1 MSPGE
6 SGGSPARSAVV
17 VVQAEGVE
25 GLIPQVQQG
34 GELRDLLLAAQ
45 VLQAVAHG
53 RAPPAPV
60 VAQGTVRCLL
70 QGVGGVAGLVQ
81 QGGLL
86 VLEGQVLPAQG
97 GQSLLLAQPLA
108 EGGGQNPGG
117 GLPQLAVNLRGAGQG
132 PVDLRPAA
140 GLVLLGGPAGPA

>member
-1 MSPGE
+1 MGIGVKVLRVAAAGGEDKLHVLPGRAVE
-6 SGGSPARSAVV
+6 LRPGLPVV

-60 VAQGTVRCLL
+60 VAQGTVRGLL

-81 QGGLL
+81 
-86 VLEGQVLPAQG
+86 
-97 GQSLLLAQPLA
+97 
-108 EGGGQNPGG
+108 
-117 GLPQLAVNLRGAGQG
+117 
-132 PVDLRPAA
+132 
-140 GLVLLGGPAGPA
+140 